1 MRCRVVRGHWRSQGA
16 STCALTRR
24 AFTSTTI
31 SSPHGA
37 AVHNVID
44 LTPRTWCPH
53 FYHRAA
59 AGALGRVGEKAGLG
73 LVEGEHAIFCVW
85 KPRGANHIFG
95 PVITAR
101 PWLSKL
107 KKESIENP
115 ICYGE
120 EQTALGRRCV
130 ADHTLGFRTIQD
142 DSERLRAACDC
153 GHRSVTSVQLVC
165 LATGTV
171 DRFIQE
177 VEDAM
182 RRIITIAIIVATA
195 TITTA
200 WSLSTTQPGGPN
212 RGARMGGATLPT
224 QSVASW

>member
-73 LVEGEHAIFCVW
+73 LVEGEHAIFWVW
-85 KPRGANHIFG
+85 KPRGANHMFG

-101 PWLSKL
+101 PWLVQT
-107 KKESIENP
+107 
-115 ICYGE
+115 E
-120 EQTALGRRCV
+120 ERKHRKSNMLWRGADGSGAALCRRP
-130 ADHTLGFRTIQD
+130 HIGIQD

-165 LATGTV
+165 SATGTV